1 MKKIIRLTESDL
13 VRIVKRVIKEDDED
27 LKRFNELTSQGL
39 DGLEALYLVQIQKR
53 GWRDFLFLNSSSD
66 KLSYEAA
73 DALYTLFDNDPK
85 SFYWFTEGYGNQKMK
100 KFYPPFNGS
109 WHEGDVILQGAWGE
123 GAAYIRNKEEYE
135 ASEPE
140 KIHDLRAIRDNIRQ
154 KEDDKLAELEAYA
167 RRHQKISGCLDKF
180 IDFDIHVNNPPE
192 CYRKKMDGT
201 FDFDTEGCI
210 EYVGNL
216 IGGPGSKKYEEF
228 KQCLDNIDN

>member
-39 DGLEALYLVQIQKR
+39 NGLEALYLVQIQKR
-53 GWRDFLFLNSSSD
+53 GWKDFLLLNDSG
-66 KLSYEAA
+66 KISYDAV

-85 SFYWFTEGYGNQKMK
+85 SFYWFTEGYGNQRMK
-100 KFYPPFNGS
+100 KFYPPFDGS
-109 WHEGDVILQGAWGE
+109 WNDGDVILRGVWGDGAS
-123 GAAYIRNKEEYE
+123 YTRNREEYD
-135 ASEPE
+135 ASKPE
-140 KIHDLRAIRDNIRQ
+140 KIHDLRSIRDNLRQ
-154 KEDDKLAELEAYA
+154 KENDKLAELYA
-167 RRHQKISGCLDKF
+167 ASRKHQKIGGCLEKF
-180 IDFDIHVNNPPE
+180 IGFNIHVNNPPE

-216 IGGPGSKKYEEF
+216 LGGPGSEKYKEF